1 MGVDDAGFGA
11 RGGWWVVAQVPVM
24 AGALAVP
31 LVWGAKSFDVANA
44 VQLLGAV
51 WVAAG
56 AFVAIAGVAAL
67 GRALTPFPR
76 PVEDARLRQSGV
88 YGWVRHPIYSGLLLA
103 SLGWSLAWL
112 SLPGVA
118 FTALVFLFF
127 DRKAAFEER
136 LLEARFPEY
145 TAYARRVGKLV
156 PWIH

>member
-1 MGVDDAGFGA
+1 MGVDAGFGA

-31 LVWGAKSFDVANA
+31 LVWGARSFDAA
-44 VQLLGAV
+44 HPLQLLGAV
-51 WVAAG
+51 LVAAG
-56 AFVAIAGVAAL
+56 VFVAIAGVAAL

-76 PVEDARLRQSGV
+76 PAEGARLRQSGV
-88 YGWVRHPIYSGLLLA
+88 YGWVRHPIYGGVSLS

-136 LLEARFPEY
+136 LLGARFPEY
-145 TAYARRVGKLV
+145 AAYARRVGKLL
-156 PWIH
+156 PRIR